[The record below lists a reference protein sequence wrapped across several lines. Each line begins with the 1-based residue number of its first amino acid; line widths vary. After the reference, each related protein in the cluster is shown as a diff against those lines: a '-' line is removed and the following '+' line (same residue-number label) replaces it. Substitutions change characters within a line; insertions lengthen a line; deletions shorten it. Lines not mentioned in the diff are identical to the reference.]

1 MLDFFMDEK
10 NSKIRALFSEK
21 KYDELIFFLETEF
34 KNKSSQILNLLGV
47 SRLFN
52 SRDKKSLML
61 ALPEFK
67 QAYIQE
73 KKTSFG
79 LEALTNFINA
89 AVDLHAMQSPAED
102 ILNDSSSYLNT
113 ANELYD
119 EAKYFF
125 GYNDRLVSA
134 IIRVYKQQANLN
146 KILSGYKTLFEHGNL
161 NLNSLSS
168 WIFFN
173 NYKKSWSQKDYFKY
187 TKLLQTYVE
196 KFPENKL
203 VKIKEKKGEK
213 IKIGFLSGDILKKHS
228 ITYFLKTV
236 LLNYD
241 KDRFEIFLYL
251 DNKIEDDNT
260 NEIKAL
266 VKKTRNISNL
276 NNIDATNLIRQ
287 DEIDII
293 FDIMGLTSV
302 KRIALFKNRL
312 ASKQI
317 SWLGY
322 SNTTGV
328 VNMDYLISDS
338 NLIYPEEEYNYVE
351 KIIYLPNIWICHSEL
366 NTERV
371 DIEPP
376 CLKNKYITFGSFNNF
391 HKINDNVID
400 VWSQILKNVT
410 GSKLILKSSLKIDKN
425 YIKKRFIENGVSD
438 SVVFLEKRKLIKHF
452 DMYKQI
458 DIALDTFPF
467 NGVTTSF
474 EAISMGVPVLTMKG
488 YNFNSRSGES
498 INKNLGMKDLIA
510 RDESEYIF
518 KAKRLA
524 EDQDEL
530 IKIRKKIFAI
540 APNTPLFNK
549 MKFANDFFS
558 CLENI

>member
-1 MLDFFMDEK
+1 MDEK
-10 NSKIRALFSEK
+10 NSKISVLFNEK
-21 KYDELIFFLETEF
+21 KYDELIFFLEAEF

-73 KKTSFG
+73 KKTQFG
-79 LEALTNFINA
+79 LEALINFINT
-89 AVDLHAMQSPAED
+89 AVDFYIMQSPADD
-102 ILNDSSSYLNT
+102 ILNNSSIYLKQ

-119 EAKYFF
+119 EATYFF
-125 GYNDRLVSA
+125 GYNERLVSA
-134 IIRVYKQQANLN
+134 IIRVYAQQANLD
-146 KILSGYKTLFEHGNL
+146 KILNGYKTLFDHGNL
-161 NLNSLSS
+161 NLSTFSS
-168 WIFFN
+168 WIYFN
-173 NYKKSWSQKDYFKY
+173 NYKKNWSQKDYFKY

-196 KFPENKL
+196 TIPENKL
-203 VKIKEKKGEK
+203 AKIKEKKGDK
-213 IKIGFLSGDILKKHS
+213 IKIGFLSSNILKKHS

-236 LLNYD
+236 LSNYD
-241 KDRFEIFLYL
+241 KDKFEINLYL

-260 NEIKAL
+260 NEFKGL
-266 VKKTRNISNL
+266 VKKTSNISNL
-276 NNIDATNLIRQ
+276 NDVDAINFIRK

-293 FDIMGLTSV
+293 FDIMGLSSV
-302 KRIALFKNRL
+302 QRISLFKNRL
-312 ASKQI
+312 APKQI

-322 SNTTGV
+322 CNTTGV
-328 VNMDYLISDS
+328 DNMDYLISDR
-338 NLIYPEEEYNYVE
+338 NLIYPGEECNYVE
-351 KIIYLPNIWICHSEL
+351 KIIYLPNIWNCHSEL
-366 NTERV
+366 NVERA

-391 HKINDNVID
+391 NKINDSVID

-410 GSKLILKSSLKIDKN
+410 DSKLILKSSSKVDKN
-425 YIKKRFIENGVSD
+425 HIKKKFIEKGVSG

-452 DMYKQI
+452 SLYKQI
-458 DIALDTFPF
+458 DIALDTFPY

-488 YNFNSRSGES
+488 YNFNSRCGES

-510 RDESEYIF
+510 KDEREYIF
-518 KAKRLA
+518 KAKKLA

-530 IKIRKKIFAI
+530 LKIRKKIFAI
-540 APNTPLFNK
+540 APYSPLFDKKN
-549 MKFANDFFS
+549 FANDFFN